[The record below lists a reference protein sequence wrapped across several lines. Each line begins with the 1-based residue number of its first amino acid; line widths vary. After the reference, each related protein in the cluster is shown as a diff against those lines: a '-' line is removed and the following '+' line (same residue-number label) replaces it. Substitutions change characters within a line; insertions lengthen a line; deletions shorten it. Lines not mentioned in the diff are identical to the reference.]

1 MQSSGLAA
9 GDIVS
14 GGEPEEA
21 VRKKI
26 FSFPMYLTFKR

>member
-14 GGEPEEA
+14 GEEPERA
-21 VRKKI
+21 VRKKM
-26 FSFPMYLTFKR
+26 FSFPMHLTFKR